1 MWAAGLAVLACL
13 VGAPA
18 AVATQPAGCDAR
30 AGRTLASDRLV
41 RVFTR
46 EKRYHGRLQSLSTY
60 ACYRPSGRLA
70 YFGDGESGKDGAS
83 IRLLTL
89 AGRYV
94 GYVFDTGFLRTVT
107 TRDVASGKVVRHD
120 SAAYD
125 QRNDDGQAPPVES
138 LVLTVRGGVGWIS
151 APGALGDG
159 YELHLAP
166 AAGPVAI
173 ASAGSDIAPQS
184 LALAPAGVVYWTQGG
199 GVRSAPLP

>member
-1 MWAAGLAVLACL
+1 LACSA
-13 VGAPA
+13 GARP
-18 AVATQPAGCDAR
+18 AVAAQSTKCDAR
-30 AGRTLASDRLV
+30 AGRTIASNRLV

-70 YFGDGESGKDGAS
+70 SFGDAESGKDGAS

-94 GYVFDTGFLRTVT
+94 GYVLDTGFVRTVVT
-107 TRDVASGKVVRHD
+107 DDVASGKMVPRD
-120 SAAYD
+120 SAAYG
-125 QRNDDGQAPPVES
+125 QRNSDEQAPAVES
-138 LVLTVRGGVGWIS
+138 LVLTAHGSVAWIS

-159 YELHLAP
+159 YEIHLAP
-166 AAGPVAI
+166 AAAPVAI
-173 ASAGSDIAPQS
+173 ASSGPDIAPQS
-184 LALAPAGVVYWTQGG
+184 LALAASGVVYWTQGG